1 MLQGN
6 PGGCQQLSAALHLI
20 WHAPEFVACVHLMGQ
35 YNTWPSADGIVGL
48 NEFPLKM
55 RGLWGREEF
64 ATQVSQLKRKVCL
77 ATQAQLSG

>member
-1 MLQGN
+1 M
-6 PGGCQQLSAALHLI
+6 
-20 WHAPEFVACVHLMGQ
+20 ACVYLMGQ

-64 ATQVSQLKRKVCL
+64 ATQVSQLERKVCP